1 MYVSRMV
8 QSKKAKYTKQ
18 RLVRQKKRS
27 EPSLCR
33 IHVFNYCNMIN

>member
-18 RLVRQKKRS
+18 RLVRQKKDLNQACA
-27 EPSLCR
+27 EFMCL
-33 IHVFNYCNMIN
+33 